1 MRKGAL
7 SRICFCLAFC
17 FFAQSLGAQNGF
29 KYSVEIEAGA
39 GIKKGPRSLV
49 SAEFTA
55 AYSFNGGFEA
65 GCGVGIRNAEPCF
78 QYIIKNGTP
87 TKKSFCDEQDLPIFA
102 RIGYIKDWFIA
113 NIDAGYSFGLYG
125 RYKKDWLPGGQ
136 REPCYSGPFI
146 HPRVG
151 VRFGVRSKLSLGVLL
166 QNSTV
171 STHVETETGTW
182 GDPSWSSVS
191 VVSTQQ
197 ELTPALTLSYGICF

>member
-1 MRKGAL
+1 MKFLISSCLTILISCIL
-7 SRICFCLAFC
+7 SENI
-17 FFAQSLGAQNGF
+17 QAQNGF

-113 NIDAGYSFGLYG
+113 NIDAGYSFGLYPVF
-125 RYKKDWLPGGQ
+125 RTFP
-136 REPCYSGPFI
+136 
-146 HPRVG
+146 
-151 VRFGVRSKLSLGVLL
+151 VR
-166 QNSTV
+166 
-171 STHVETETGTW
+171 
-182 GDPSWSSVS
+182 
-191 VVSTQQ
+191 
-197 ELTPALTLSYGICF
+197 

>member
-1 MRKGAL
+1 MKFLISSCLTILISCIL
-7 SRICFCLAFC
+7 SE
-17 FFAQSLGAQNGF
+17 SLQAQNGF

-49 SAEFTA
+49 SAGVTA
-55 AYSFNGGFEA
+55 AYSFNGGFVA

-102 RIGYIKDWFIA
+102 RIGYSKDWFIA

-125 RYKKDWLPGGQ
+125 RYKKGWTPGGQ
-136 REPCYSGPFI
+136 KEPCYSGPFI

-151 VRFGVRSKLSLGVLL
+151 VRFGVRSELSLGVLL

-182 GDPSWSSVS
+182 GDPSWSSAS